1 MSEEGGVRRWQ
12 GRIGTWVWDSGD
24 DLNAGD
30 DATLFRVGPLSSDLM
45 EKVESGE
52 VSLAMRFG
60 VFRYASLRDAYARYQ
75 IPFIQRR
82 AAGILI
88 FYALWRTAWTIHF
101 ALSGGSKRN
110 MFFFFH
116 GADWRN
122 GMGVLYLYLSFALVA
137 SLPMIARQQ
146 ERATSCTARTITR
159 LAASPRTPDVVMAL
173 VVAGYL
179 LLIPRVWN
187 DNDPFD
193 LLHADYTALDTQTLF
208 SVVAVFLAI
217 AAGGVFFSPL
227 FAFASSVT
235 FLMTWIHAYH
245 SLVDHP
251 FYLDRQNASTS
262 QASTEGN
269 QGKDQSDVELGGL
282 RIDYWQTW
290 PLLVTVAV
298 IHFHREVSAARQFR
312 LACVM
317 QRLASRRIEQ
327 LRGEKQRLNYERA
340 IEEHRAVR
348 VGSDCGSSYGTEI
361 ELFQTWKR
369 YGTETELLQMHR
381 PVQLPQSPQS
391 AQSAQSAQSEQSEQ
405 SPFLPLTPQSLARVE
420 ALTRT
425 LRKCGLEL
433 DREGEE
439 APLPLPQAQEPPAFA
454 AAQAEAMMADG
465 FSRSSIGQPSMGL
478 P

>member
-1 MSEEGGVRRWQ
+1 M
-12 GRIGTWVWDSGD
+12 
-24 DLNAGD
+24 
-30 DATLFRVGPLSSDLM
+30 
-45 EKVESGE
+45 
-52 VSLAMRFG
+52 
-60 VFRYASLRDAYARYQ
+60 
-75 IPFIQRR
+75 
-82 AAGILI
+82 
-88 FYALWRTAWTIHF
+88 
-101 ALSGGSKRN
+101 
-110 MFFFFH
+110 
-116 GADWRN
+116 
-122 GMGVLYLYLSFALVA
+122 
-137 SLPMIARQQ
+137 
-146 ERATSCTARTITR
+146 
-159 LAASPRTPDVVMAL
+159 
-173 VVAGYL
+173 
-179 LLIPRVWN
+179 
-187 DNDPFD
+187 
-193 LLHADYTALDTQTLF
+193 
-208 SVVAVFLAI
+208 
-217 AAGGVFFSPL
+217 FFSPL

-269 QGKDQSDVELGGL
+269 QGRDQSDVELGGL

-298 IHFHREVSAARQFR
+298 INFHREVSAARQFR

-391 AQSAQSAQSEQSEQ
+391 PQSAQSAQSEQSEQ

-465 FSRSSIGQPSMGL
+465 ALQIAVHRVNEYLLGTHELAPAEVPRRNNVSATHRILSQQHRPALDGLALTACNPNRDGGANDGAASPWPPHGSLPRDLAGRPSHGL
-478 P
+478 PRGLAERARLMALPWGSTIGAQGSWARTGRPPTLRDALSGLEARSLPSDASEDAVAARADELIAGIF

>member
-1 MSEEGGVRRWQ
+1 
-12 GRIGTWVWDSGD
+12 
-24 DLNAGD
+24 
-30 DATLFRVGPLSSDLM
+30 
-45 EKVESGE
+45 
-52 VSLAMRFG
+52 
-60 VFRYASLRDAYARYQ
+60 
-75 IPFIQRR
+75 
-82 AAGILI
+82 
-88 FYALWRTAWTIHF
+88 
-101 ALSGGSKRN
+101 
-110 MFFFFH
+110 
-116 GADWRN
+116 
-122 GMGVLYLYLSFALVA
+122 
-137 SLPMIARQQ
+137 
-146 ERATSCTARTITR
+146 
-159 LAASPRTPDVVMAL
+159 
-173 VVAGYL
+173 
-179 LLIPRVWN
+179 
-187 DNDPFD
+187 
-193 LLHADYTALDTQTLF
+193 
-208 SVVAVFLAI
+208 
-217 AAGGVFFSPL
+217 VFFSPL

-269 QGKDQSDVELGGL
+269 QGRDQSDVELGGL
-282 RIDYWQTW
+282 RIVYWQTW

-298 IHFHREVSAARQFR
+298 INFHREVSAARQFR

-425 LRKCGLEL
+425 LQKCGLEL

-465 FSRSSIGQPSMGL
+465 ALQIAVHRVNEYLLGTHELAPAEVPRRNNVSATHRILSQQHRPALDGLALTACNPNRDGGANDGAASPWPPHGSLPRDLAGRPSHGL
-478 P
+478 PRGLAERARLMALPWGSTIGAQGSWARTGRPPTLRDALSGLEARSLPSDASDDAVAARADELIAGIF

>member
-1 MSEEGGVRRWQ
+1 MCVR
-12 GRIGTWVWDSGD
+12 GTP
-24 DLNAGD
+24 
-30 DATLFRVGPLSSDLM
+30 RPC
-45 EKVESGE
+45 
-52 VSLAMRFG
+52 
-60 VFRYASLRDAYARYQ
+60 ASQ
-75 IPFIQRR
+75 
-82 AAGILI
+82 
-88 FYALWRTAWTIHF
+88 
-101 ALSGGSKRN
+101 
-110 MFFFFH
+110 
-116 GADWRN
+116 
-122 GMGVLYLYLSFALVA
+122 
-137 SLPMIARQQ
+137 
-146 ERATSCTARTITR
+146 
-159 LAASPRTPDVVMAL
+159 
-173 VVAGYL
+173 
-179 LLIPRVWN
+179 
-187 DNDPFD
+187 
-193 LLHADYTALDTQTLF
+193 
-208 SVVAVFLAI
+208 
-217 AAGGVFFSPL
+217 AGGVFFSPL

-269 QGKDQSDVELGGL
+269 QGRDQSDLELGGL

-298 IHFHREVSAARQFR
+298 INFHREVSAARQFR

-391 AQSAQSAQSEQSEQ
+391 AQSAQSEQSEQ

-465 FSRSSIGQPSMGL
+465 ALQIAVHRVNEYLLGTHELAPAEVPRRNHVSATHRILSQQHRPALDGLALTACNPNRDGGANDGAASPWPPHGSLPRDLAGRPSHGL
-478 P
+478 PRGLAERARLMALPWGSTIGAQGSWARTGRPPTLRDALSGLEARSLPSDASDDAVAARADELIAGIF

>member
-1 MSEEGGVRRWQ
+1 MCVR
-12 GRIGTWVWDSGD
+12 
-24 DLNAGD
+24 
-30 DATLFRVGPLSSDLM
+30 GPP
-45 EKVESGE
+45 
-52 VSLAMRFG
+52 R
-60 VFRYASLRDAYARYQ
+60 
-75 IPFIQRR
+75 PC
-82 AAGILI
+82 
-88 FYALWRTAWTIHF
+88 
-101 ALSGGSKRN
+101 
-110 MFFFFH
+110 
-116 GADWRN
+116 
-122 GMGVLYLYLSFALVA
+122 
-137 SLPMIARQQ
+137 
-146 ERATSCTARTITR
+146 TS
-159 LAASPRTPDVVMAL
+159 
-173 VVAGYL
+173 
-179 LLIPRVWN
+179 
-187 DNDPFD
+187 
-193 LLHADYTALDTQTLF
+193 Q
-208 SVVAVFLAI
+208 
-217 AAGGVFFSPL
+217 AGGVFFSPL

-235 FLMTWIHAYH
+235 FLMTWIHVYH

-269 QGKDQSDVELGGL
+269 QGRDQSDLELGGL

-298 IHFHREVSAARQFR
+298 INFHREVSAARQFR

-465 FSRSSIGQPSMGL
+465 ALQIAVHRVNEYLLGTHELAPAEVPRRNNVSATHRILSQHHRPGLDGLALTACNPNRDGGANDGAASPWPPHGSLPRDLAGRPPHGL
-478 P
+478 PRGLAERARLMALPWGSTIGAQGSWARTGRPPTLRDALSGLEARSLPSDASDDAVAARADELIAGIF

>member
-1 MSEEGGVRRWQ
+1 MRRLALRRLVANSATRLAKSTGKMSEEGGVRRWQ

-82 AAGILI
+82 AAGLLI

-110 MFFFFH
+110 MFFFH

-217 AAGGVFFSPL
+217 AV
-227 FAFASSVT
+227 
-235 FLMTWIHAYH
+235 
-245 SLVDHP
+245 
-251 FYLDRQNASTS
+251 RQ
-262 QASTEGN
+262 G
-269 QGKDQSDVELGGL
+269 DQ
-282 RIDYWQTW
+282 
-290 PLLVTVAV
+290 
-298 IHFHREVSAARQFR
+298 
-312 LACVM
+312 
-317 QRLASRRIEQ
+317 
-327 LRGEKQRLNYERA
+327 
-340 IEEHRAVR
+340 
-348 VGSDCGSSYGTEI
+348 
-361 ELFQTWKR
+361 
-369 YGTETELLQMHR
+369 
-381 PVQLPQSPQS
+381 
-391 AQSAQSAQSEQSEQ
+391 
-405 SPFLPLTPQSLARVE
+405 
-420 ALTRT
+420 
-425 LRKCGLEL
+425 
-433 DREGEE
+433 
-439 APLPLPQAQEPPAFA
+439 PP
-454 AAQAEAMMADG
+454 
-465 FSRSSIGQPSMGL
+465 
-478 P
+478 

>member
-1 MSEEGGVRRWQ
+1 MCVR
-12 GRIGTWVWDSGD
+12 GTP
-24 DLNAGD
+24 
-30 DATLFRVGPLSSDLM
+30 RPC
-45 EKVESGE
+45 
-52 VSLAMRFG
+52 
-60 VFRYASLRDAYARYQ
+60 ASQ
-75 IPFIQRR
+75 
-82 AAGILI
+82 
-88 FYALWRTAWTIHF
+88 
-101 ALSGGSKRN
+101 
-110 MFFFFH
+110 
-116 GADWRN
+116 
-122 GMGVLYLYLSFALVA
+122 
-137 SLPMIARQQ
+137 
-146 ERATSCTARTITR
+146 
-159 LAASPRTPDVVMAL
+159 
-173 VVAGYL
+173 
-179 LLIPRVWN
+179 
-187 DNDPFD
+187 
-193 LLHADYTALDTQTLF
+193 
-208 SVVAVFLAI
+208 
-217 AAGGVFFSPL
+217 AGGVFFSPL

-269 QGKDQSDVELGGL
+269 QGRDQSDVELGGL

-298 IHFHREVSAARQFR
+298 INFHREVSAARQFR

-391 AQSAQSAQSEQSEQ
+391 AQSAQSEQSEQ

-465 FSRSSIGQPSMGL
+465 ALQIAVHRVNEYLLGTHELAPAEVPRRNNVSATHRILSQQHRPALDGLALTACNPNRDGGANDGAASPWPPHGSLPRDLAGRPSHGL
-478 P
+478 PRGLAERARLMALPWGSTIGAQGSWARTGRPPTLRDALSGLEARSLPSDASDDAVAARADELIAGIF

>member
-1 MSEEGGVRRWQ
+1 MCVR
-12 GRIGTWVWDSGD
+12 GTP
-24 DLNAGD
+24 
-30 DATLFRVGPLSSDLM
+30 RPC
-45 EKVESGE
+45 
-52 VSLAMRFG
+52 
-60 VFRYASLRDAYARYQ
+60 ASQ
-75 IPFIQRR
+75 
-82 AAGILI
+82 
-88 FYALWRTAWTIHF
+88 
-101 ALSGGSKRN
+101 
-110 MFFFFH
+110 
-116 GADWRN
+116 
-122 GMGVLYLYLSFALVA
+122 
-137 SLPMIARQQ
+137 
-146 ERATSCTARTITR
+146 
-159 LAASPRTPDVVMAL
+159 
-173 VVAGYL
+173 
-179 LLIPRVWN
+179 
-187 DNDPFD
+187 
-193 LLHADYTALDTQTLF
+193 
-208 SVVAVFLAI
+208 
-217 AAGGVFFSPL
+217 AGGVFFSPL

-298 IHFHREVSAARQFR
+298 INFHREVSAARQFR

-391 AQSAQSAQSEQSEQ
+391 PQSAQSAQSAQSEQSEQ

-465 FSRSSIGQPSMGL
+465 ALQIAVHRVNEYLLGTHELAPAEVPRRNNVSATHRILSQQHRPALDGLALTACNPNRDGGANDGAASPWPPHGSLPRDLAGRPSHGL
-478 P
+478 PRGLAERARLMALPWGSTIGAQGSWARTGRPPTLRDALSGLEARSLPSDASDDAVAARADELIAGIF

>member
-1 MSEEGGVRRWQ
+1 
-12 GRIGTWVWDSGD
+12 
-24 DLNAGD
+24 
-30 DATLFRVGPLSSDLM
+30 
-45 EKVESGE
+45 
-52 VSLAMRFG
+52 
-60 VFRYASLRDAYARYQ
+60 
-75 IPFIQRR
+75 
-82 AAGILI
+82 
-88 FYALWRTAWTIHF
+88 
-101 ALSGGSKRN
+101 
-110 MFFFFH
+110 
-116 GADWRN
+116 
-122 GMGVLYLYLSFALVA
+122 
-137 SLPMIARQQ
+137 
-146 ERATSCTARTITR
+146 
-159 LAASPRTPDVVMAL
+159 
-173 VVAGYL
+173 
-179 LLIPRVWN
+179 
-187 DNDPFD
+187 
-193 LLHADYTALDTQTLF
+193 
-208 SVVAVFLAI
+208 
-217 AAGGVFFSPL
+217 VFFSPL

-269 QGKDQSDVELGGL
+269 QGRDQSDVELGGL

-298 IHFHREVSAARQFR
+298 INFHREVSAARQFR

-391 AQSAQSAQSEQSEQ
+391 PQSAQSAQSEQSEQ

-465 FSRSSIGQPSMGL
+465 ALQIAVHRVNEYLLGTHELAPAEVPRRNNVSATHRILSQQHRPALDGLALTACNPNRDGGANDGAASPWPPHGSLPRDLAGRPSHGL
-478 P
+478 PRGLAERARLMALPWGSTIGAQGSWARTGRPPTLRDALSGLEARSLPSDASDDAVAARADELIAGIF

>member
-1 MSEEGGVRRWQ
+1 M
-12 GRIGTWVWDSGD
+12 
-24 DLNAGD
+24 
-30 DATLFRVGPLSSDLM
+30 
-45 EKVESGE
+45 
-52 VSLAMRFG
+52 
-60 VFRYASLRDAYARYQ
+60 
-75 IPFIQRR
+75 
-82 AAGILI
+82 
-88 FYALWRTAWTIHF
+88 
-101 ALSGGSKRN
+101 
-110 MFFFFH
+110 
-116 GADWRN
+116 
-122 GMGVLYLYLSFALVA
+122 
-137 SLPMIARQQ
+137 
-146 ERATSCTARTITR
+146 
-159 LAASPRTPDVVMAL
+159 
-173 VVAGYL
+173 
-179 LLIPRVWN
+179 
-187 DNDPFD
+187 
-193 LLHADYTALDTQTLF
+193 
-208 SVVAVFLAI
+208 
-217 AAGGVFFSPL
+217 FFSPL

-298 IHFHREVSAARQFR
+298 INFHREVSAARQFR

-391 AQSAQSAQSEQSEQ
+391 PQSAQSAQSEQSEQ

-465 FSRSSIGQPSMGL
+465 ALQIAVHRVNEYLLGTHELAPAEVPRRNNVSATHRILSQQHRPALDGLALTACNPNRDGGANDGAASPWPPHGSLPRDLAGRPSHGL
-478 P
+478 PRGLAERARLMALPWGLTIGAQGSWARTGRPPTLRDALSGLEARSLPSDASDDAVAARADELIAGIF

>member
-1 MSEEGGVRRWQ
+1 MCVR
-12 GRIGTWVWDSGD
+12 
-24 DLNAGD
+24 
-30 DATLFRVGPLSSDLM
+30 GPP
-45 EKVESGE
+45 
-52 VSLAMRFG
+52 RPC
-60 VFRYASLRDAYARYQ
+60 ASQ
-75 IPFIQRR
+75 
-82 AAGILI
+82 
-88 FYALWRTAWTIHF
+88 
-101 ALSGGSKRN
+101 
-110 MFFFFH
+110 
-116 GADWRN
+116 
-122 GMGVLYLYLSFALVA
+122 
-137 SLPMIARQQ
+137 
-146 ERATSCTARTITR
+146 
-159 LAASPRTPDVVMAL
+159 
-173 VVAGYL
+173 
-179 LLIPRVWN
+179 
-187 DNDPFD
+187 
-193 LLHADYTALDTQTLF
+193 
-208 SVVAVFLAI
+208 
-217 AAGGVFFSPL
+217 AGGVFFSPL

-269 QGKDQSDVELGGL
+269 QGRDQSDVELGGL
-282 RIDYWQTW
+282 RIVYWQTW

-298 IHFHREVSAARQFR
+298 INFHREVSAARQFR

-348 VGSDCGSSYGTEI
+348 VGSDCGSSYGTEV

-381 PVQLPQSPQS
+381 PVQLPQS
-391 AQSAQSAQSEQSEQ
+391 AQSAQSEQSEQSEQ

-425 LRKCGLEL
+425 LQKCGLEL

-465 FSRSSIGQPSMGL
+465 ALQIAVHRVNEYLLGTHELAPAEVPRRNNVSATHRILSQQHRPALDGLALTACNPNRDGGANDGAASPWPPHGSLPRDLAGRPPHGL
-478 P
+478 PRGLAERARLMALPWGSTIGAQGSWARTGRPPTLRDALSGLEARSLPSDASDDAVAARADELIAGILNL

>member
-1 MSEEGGVRRWQ
+1 M
-12 GRIGTWVWDSGD
+12 
-24 DLNAGD
+24 
-30 DATLFRVGPLSSDLM
+30 
-45 EKVESGE
+45 
-52 VSLAMRFG
+52 
-60 VFRYASLRDAYARYQ
+60 
-75 IPFIQRR
+75 
-82 AAGILI
+82 
-88 FYALWRTAWTIHF
+88 
-101 ALSGGSKRN
+101 
-110 MFFFFH
+110 
-116 GADWRN
+116 
-122 GMGVLYLYLSFALVA
+122 
-137 SLPMIARQQ
+137 
-146 ERATSCTARTITR
+146 
-159 LAASPRTPDVVMAL
+159 
-173 VVAGYL
+173 
-179 LLIPRVWN
+179 
-187 DNDPFD
+187 
-193 LLHADYTALDTQTLF
+193 
-208 SVVAVFLAI
+208 
-217 AAGGVFFSPL
+217 FFSPL

-269 QGKDQSDVELGGL
+269 QGRDQSDVELGGL

-298 IHFHREVSAARQFR
+298 INFHREVSAARQFR

-391 AQSAQSAQSEQSEQ
+391 PQSAQSAQSEQSEQ

-465 FSRSSIGQPSMGL
+465 ALQIAVHRVNEYLLGTHELAPAEVPRRNNVSATHRILSQQHRPALDGLALTACNPNRDGGANDGAASPWPPHGSLPRDLAGRPSHGL
-478 P
+478 PRGLAERARLMALPWGSTIGAQGSWARTGRPPTLRDALSGLEARSLPSDASDDAVAARADELIAGIF

>member
-1 MSEEGGVRRWQ
+1 
-12 GRIGTWVWDSGD
+12 
-24 DLNAGD
+24 
-30 DATLFRVGPLSSDLM
+30 
-45 EKVESGE
+45 
-52 VSLAMRFG
+52 
-60 VFRYASLRDAYARYQ
+60 
-75 IPFIQRR
+75 
-82 AAGILI
+82 
-88 FYALWRTAWTIHF
+88 
-101 ALSGGSKRN
+101 
-110 MFFFFH
+110 
-116 GADWRN
+116 
-122 GMGVLYLYLSFALVA
+122 
-137 SLPMIARQQ
+137 
-146 ERATSCTARTITR
+146 
-159 LAASPRTPDVVMAL
+159 
-173 VVAGYL
+173 
-179 LLIPRVWN
+179 
-187 DNDPFD
+187 
-193 LLHADYTALDTQTLF
+193 
-208 SVVAVFLAI
+208 
-217 AAGGVFFSPL
+217 VFFSPL

-269 QGKDQSDVELGGL
+269 QGRDQSDVELGGL
-282 RIDYWQTW
+282 RIVYWQTW

-298 IHFHREVSAARQFR
+298 INFHREVSAARQFR

-391 AQSAQSAQSEQSEQ
+391 PQSAQSAQSEQSEQ

-465 FSRSSIGQPSMGL
+465 ALQIAVHRVNEYLLGTHELAPAEVPRRNNVSATHRILSQQHRPALDGLALTACNPKRDGGANDGAASPWPPHGSLPRDLAGRPSHGL
-478 P
+478 PRGLAERARLMALPWGLTIGAQGSWARTGRPPTLRDALSGLEARSLPSDASDDAVAARADELIAGIF

>member
-1 MSEEGGVRRWQ
+1 M
-12 GRIGTWVWDSGD
+12 
-24 DLNAGD
+24 
-30 DATLFRVGPLSSDLM
+30 
-45 EKVESGE
+45 
-52 VSLAMRFG
+52 
-60 VFRYASLRDAYARYQ
+60 
-75 IPFIQRR
+75 
-82 AAGILI
+82 
-88 FYALWRTAWTIHF
+88 
-101 ALSGGSKRN
+101 
-110 MFFFFH
+110 
-116 GADWRN
+116 
-122 GMGVLYLYLSFALVA
+122 
-137 SLPMIARQQ
+137 
-146 ERATSCTARTITR
+146 
-159 LAASPRTPDVVMAL
+159 
-173 VVAGYL
+173 
-179 LLIPRVWN
+179 
-187 DNDPFD
+187 
-193 LLHADYTALDTQTLF
+193 
-208 SVVAVFLAI
+208 
-217 AAGGVFFSPL
+217 FFSPL

-269 QGKDQSDVELGGL
+269 QGRDQSDVELGGL

-298 IHFHREVSAARQFR
+298 INFHREVSAARQFR

-391 AQSAQSAQSEQSEQ
+391 AQSEQSEQSEQ

-425 LRKCGLEL
+425 LQKCGLEL

-439 APLPLPQAQEPPAFA
+439 APLPLPQAQEPTAFA

-465 FSRSSIGQPSMGL
+465 ALQIAVHRVNEYLLGTHELAPAEVPRRNNVSATHRILSQQHRPALDGLALTACNPNRDGGANDGAASPWPPHGSLPRDLAGRPPHGL
-478 P
+478 PRGLAERARLMALPWGSTIGAQGSWARTGRPPTLRDALSGLEARSLPSDASDDAVAARADELIAGILNL